1 MALEFDP
8 LGTPPVS
15 QSETPKKRQIQVQLI
30 QALGIMGVKSGT
42 LNNLSRHGKSNEIKE
57 ILSQRMTELTQDLS
71 KLGMEDFKKGFDP
84 DLNVNDFSA
93 VHEAYQYLVV
103 EYVEKVIN
111 YL

>member
-42 LNNLSRHGKSNEIKE
+42 LNNLSRFY
-57 ILSQRMTELTQDLS
+57 ILSLPLCRTGGTRGEGQARPPFFQI
-71 KLGMEDFKKGFDP
+71 
-84 DLNVNDFSA
+84 N
-93 VHEAYQYLVV
+93 
-103 EYVEKVIN
+103 KVG
-111 YL
+111 L

>member
-42 LNNLSRHGKSNEIKE
+42 LNNLSRFY
-57 ILSQRMTELTQDLS
+57 ILSLPLCRDA
-71 KLGMEDFKKGFDP
+71 GRGGR
-84 DLNVNDFSA
+84 
-93 VHEAYQYLVV
+93 EAGSPPPHFLRFN
-103 EYVEKVIN
+103 KVG
-111 YL
+111 L

>member
-42 LNNLSRHGKSNEIKE
+42 LNNLSRLYILGSPLCRDAGRGGGRLAAPFPIFSDLIKW
-57 ILSQRMTELTQDLS
+57 
-71 KLGMEDFKKGFDP
+71 GFKQTF
-84 DLNVNDFSA
+84 N
-93 VHEAYQYLVV
+93 LVEV
-103 EYVEKVIN
+103 YSTGPLVWQT
-111 YL
+111 